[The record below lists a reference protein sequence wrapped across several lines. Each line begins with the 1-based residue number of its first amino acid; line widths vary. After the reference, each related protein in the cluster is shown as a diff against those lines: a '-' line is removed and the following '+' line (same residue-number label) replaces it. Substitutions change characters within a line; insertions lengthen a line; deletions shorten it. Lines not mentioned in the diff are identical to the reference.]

1 MISIILKNTKWKS
14 EPYISNNDVLNVDN
28 KQISTSIGYCNTIE
42 EAKKVIDYLNLLL
55 FTIMVYYRDE
65 NADYS
70 IESFNEEN
78 TFMYGSL
85 YEYFDELNDY
95 SINTLTTIDLLKN
108 FPELVYLNKKIFDP
122 DDNSQGKYSKTV
134 QEIIPLRMYRLY
146 FIELLESA
154 AKNNINI
161 QNIYRNIV
169 VSFDNRFNILP
180 EELNS
185 LSLRKLRHC
194 STQYSSVDV
203 QPISDEE
210 FLGSIGYNPEP
221 MIADNIKIEY
231 ENNEYIVKDISNIT
245 DTPITEMALD
255 CKKTSPVVPV
265 KNDISDAIGM
275 VNISPLT
282 FLKNSQFINKYIS
295 FCKRH
300 SLDNLASTIT
310 RFFEKT
316 RLDFF
321 RIDDI
326 NEIKTI

>member
-1 MISIILKNTKWKS
+1 MISIILKNTKWKP
-14 EPYISNNDVLNVDN
+14 EPYISNNDVLTIDN
-28 KQISTSIGYCNTIE
+28 RQISIFIGYCNTIE
-42 EAKKVIDYLNLLL
+42 EAKKVISYLNLLL
-55 FTIMVYYRDE
+55 FTIMVYYKDE

-70 IESFNEEN
+70 VESFNKED
-78 TFMYGSL
+78 TFIYGSL

-95 SINTLTTIDLLKN
+95 SISTVTTIDLLKN

-122 DDNSQGKYSKTV
+122 DVLGESKYRTM
-134 QEIIPLRMYRLY
+134 QEIIPLRLYRLY

-185 LSLRKLRHC
+185 LSLRKLRHY
-194 STQYSSVDV
+194 SMQYSSVDV
-203 QPISDEE
+203 QSVSDEE

-221 MIADNIKIEY
+221 MMADNIKIEY
-231 ENNEYIVKDISNIT
+231 EDNEYIVKNIPNT
-245 DTPITEMALD
+245 NDTPAAIESPPPKEM
-255 CKKTSPVVPV
+255 SPVVPV
-265 KNDISDAIGM
+265 KNDISDAMAI
-275 VNISPLT
+275 VNINPLT
-282 FLKNSQFINKYIS
+282 FLKNPQFIKNYIS

-326 NEIKTI
+326 NEIKAI